1 MVTERIRHDLFA
13 MADEGYRVFQSRLL
27 PTVDPATV
35 IGVRVPCLRK
45 YAKELSD
52 VDAATFMSVLPH
64 TYFDENNLHAFLIER
79 IRDYEKCVQAVDR
92 FLPFVD
98 NWATCDGM
106 RPKVFAR
113 HKDAVLQKAGKWV
126 ASSHPY
132 TIRYGLEMWM
142 LHGLDETFDPVFLER
157 AASIRSEEYYVRMMV
172 AWFFAT
178 ALTKRYQDTIPYLEN
193 HALDHWT
200 HRKTIQKACESLVM
214 SPEQKMY
221 LKTLKG

>member
-1 MVTERIRHDLFA
+1 MTPIQQKLFA
-13 MADEGYRVFQSRLL
+13 MADEDYHRFQSRLL

-35 IGVRVPCLRK
+35 IGVRVPALRA
-45 YAKELSD
+45 YAKRLSD
-52 VDAATFMSVLPH
+52 ADAAAFMAELPH
-64 TYFDENNLHAFLIER
+64 RYFDENNLHAFLVER
-79 IRDYEKCVQAVDR
+79 IRDYDECVAAVER

-106 RPKVFAR
+106 RPKVFGK
-113 HKDAVLQKAGKWV
+113 HKDRLLKKAGEWV
-126 ASSHPY
+126 ASPHPY

-142 LHGLDETFDPVFLER
+142 LHGLGDAFDPYFLEV

-178 ALTKRYQDTIPYLEN
+178 ALTKRWEDAVPYLEKRR
-193 HALDHWT
+193 LDVWT
-200 HRKTIQKACESLVM
+200 HNKAIQKACESLVM
-214 SPEQKMY
+214 SSEKKAY